1 MSKTYNTTLEYS
13 VGVILII
20 TSILGTLLNA
30 ASFTYFN
37 FLKTRNKNS
46 EFFKK
51 LYMSISFNDI
61 LICLIL
67 FPSIEAIFSE
77 ERKGILASSQPLC
90 ITTFLGWSL
99 LSQNSIILVALL
111 SLTRLLLLK
120 TPSRVFIPNIA
131 FIVPILTFFIFLVL
145 WSVPIFSRDFHIFYN
160 PPSLDCTFASFSMQN
175 DSRPVSIKDQ
185 VGAIVGVTSFN
196 SVGSC
201 VFNIVS
207 ISFVMSL
214 LKLKKTSQVTT
225 RVGGKAD
232 KQREA
237 AKTVV
242 IVTFIYIIC
251 NVPIIILGMYILIDM
266 IKNPAEENTTV
277 ADIRARYFTQIFGEN
292 NVLMNQYVWVVVYK
306 ISVSLNSLINPFVY
320 YFRIDGIRM
329 FVSRAWNGGEIYPW
343 SGNSKSSRPI

>member
-1 MSKTYNTTLEYS
+1 MSNNYNTTLEYT

-20 TSILGTLLNA
+20 ISILGTLLNA

-131 FIVPILTFFIFLVL
+131 FIVPILTFLIFLVL
-145 WSVPIFSRDFHIFYN
+145 WIAPITSGDLHIFYN
-160 PPSLDCTFASFSMQN
+160 PNFIECTFNSFSMQN

-185 VGAIVGVTSFN
+185 VGAIVVVTICN
-196 SVGSC
+196 SVASS
-201 VFNIVS
+201 VFNIVNS
-207 ISFVMSL
+207 
-214 LKLKKTSQVTT
+214 
-225 RVGGKAD
+225 
-232 KQREA
+232 
-237 AKTVV
+237 
-242 IVTFIYIIC
+242 
-251 NVPIIILGMYILIDM
+251 
-266 IKNPAEENTTV
+266 
-277 ADIRARYFTQIFGEN
+277 
-292 NVLMNQYVWVVVYK
+292 
-306 ISVSLNSLINPFVY
+306 SVSLS
-320 YFRIDGIRM
+320 
-329 FVSRAWNGGEIYPW
+329 
-343 SGNSKSSRPI
+343 